1 MVGISELLL
10 LLEVVPYSE
19 GVKGGAEGSTEELSG
34 VVSGKVCEG
43 WKGGGRSEGMRGGEA
58 ISLLR
63 SHEWFLLWSLVL
75 PQLVLVHIS
84 IAPLSMPTSA
94 A

>member
-1 MVGISELLL
+1 MRESKGEPKEVPKSY
-10 LLEVVPYSE
+10 LESYQEKCVR
-19 GVKGGAEGSTEELSG
+19 
-34 VVSGKVCEG
+34 
-43 WKGGGRSEGMRGGEA
+43 GGRGAGQGRGVDGEGMRGGEA

-63 SHEWFLLWSLVL
+63 SHEWFLLWSLAL

-84 IAPLSMPTSA
+84 IAPLSMPTPA

>member
-10 LLEVVPYSE
+10 LLEVVPYIE

-43 WKGGGRSEGMRGGEA
+43 WGGCSGGMRGGEA

>member
-43 WKGGGRSEGMRGGEA
+43 WKGGGVVVRA
-58 ISLLR
+58 
-63 SHEWFLLWSLVL
+63 
-75 PQLVLVHIS
+75 
-84 IAPLSMPTSA
+84 
-94 A
+94 